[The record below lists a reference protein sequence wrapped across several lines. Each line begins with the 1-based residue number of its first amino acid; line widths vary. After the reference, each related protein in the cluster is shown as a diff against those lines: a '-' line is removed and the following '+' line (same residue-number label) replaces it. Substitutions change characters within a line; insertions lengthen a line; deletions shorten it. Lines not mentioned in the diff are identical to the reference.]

1 MSGPAPRL
9 LVLNRRDPFHPQ
21 GGGAERYL
29 REVVREFIARGWEV
43 DWLCGR
49 FRGGAA
55 RETPETGW
63 TLIRRGGEWTTHL
76 HGRRWART
84 HAARYRVIL
93 DTFNGVGFF
102 TSRLPNSRLLAF
114 QLYGPEFW
122 CAEFGPAGRLAAI
135 LERRWLIAWRGRRVA
150 TISESTRDDL
160 SALGV
165 QDVSIVPVGLDW
177 VPPADPP
184 FKPEPPTCV
193 YLGRLRATKNPADAL
208 RAFGEIRRNIP
219 GARMIVAGTGP
230 EEAEL
235 RRRYAAE
242 DVEFQGRISESAKI
256 ELLRRAHLALVPS
269 LREGWNLVVTE
280 AASMGTPSV
289 GYDVRGVR
297 ESVRDGK
304 TGVLVP
310 AGDWRALGAAASRL
324 LADRDRRARM
334 ADCARLRAAEFTWE
348 RTRRRFYEWATR

>member
-1 MSGPAPRL
+1 MAR
-9 LVLNRRDPFHPQ
+9 
-21 GGGAERYL
+21 
-29 REVVREFIARGWEV
+29 IAG
-43 DWLCGR
+43 
-49 FRGGAA
+49 
-55 RETPETGW
+55 
-63 TLIRRGGEWTTHL
+63 
-76 HGRRWART
+76 
-84 HAARYRVIL
+84 
-93 DTFNGVGFF
+93 
-102 TSRLPNSRLLAF
+102 
-114 QLYGPEFW
+114 
-122 CAEFGPAGRLAAI
+122 I
-135 LERRWLIAWRGRRVA
+135 LERRWLIAWRWRRVA

-324 LADRDRRARM
+324 LADRDRRARVQSHAM
-334 ADCARLRAAEFTWE
+334 RIGSAGERELVYCLNVHPGETWAQNLQAIETEAVAVKAVVAPDRPFGLGLRLSARA
-348 RTRRRFYEWATR
+348 